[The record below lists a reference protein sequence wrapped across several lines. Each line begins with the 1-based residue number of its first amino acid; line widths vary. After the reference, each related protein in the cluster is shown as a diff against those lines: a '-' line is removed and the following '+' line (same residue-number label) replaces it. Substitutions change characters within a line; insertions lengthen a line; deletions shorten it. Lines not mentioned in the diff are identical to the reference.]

1 MSLPHKQ
8 NRSEDDR
15 PVVPTETAKFSRLS
29 AKMVELS
36 LQRRQSDPILHSTL
50 PGKLPVSSPLPLPLP
65 LPLPWPSTSTVAT
78 PLRPP
83 QLQETPRESRISR
96 CWKEVCSSFD
106 YWLTRARVSASS
118 AVREFHE
125 HTKSAKKTF
134 SAWNLKSR
142 VEAASRLWAFTG
154 ASVFVAVLAVG
165 VISGARHYAYRSD
178 TAHHSDRNSPL
189 ATPAVPDTPQPRS
202 NSTVGANGIAA
213 VTPRPRSIPA
223 ERSRIRKVR
232 AGKHDDYVARDTY
245 VYYGNK
251 GEPAK

>member
-8 NRSEDDR
+8 NRSKDDR

-50 PGKLPVSSPLPLPLP
+50 PGKLPVSSPLPLP
-65 LPLPWPSTSTVAT
+65 WPSTSTVVT

-96 CWKEVCSSFD
+96 CWKEVCCSLD
-106 YWLTRARVSASS
+106 YWLTRARVSASG
-118 AVREFHE
+118 AVRGVHE
-125 HTKSAKKTF
+125 HTKSAQKTF

-142 VEAASRLWAFTG
+142 VDAASRLWASTRV
-154 ASVFVAVLAVG
+154 SVFVAVLVVG

-178 TAHHSDRNSPL
+178 TAHHGDRNSPL
-189 ATPAVPDTPQPRS
+189 ATPAVQDTPRPRS
-202 NSTVGANGIAA
+202 NSTADTNGIAV

-223 ERSRIRKVR
+223 ERSGIRKIR
-232 AGKHDDYVARDTY
+232 ARKHDDYVARDTY